1 MRKTGHDELER
12 VPDVLTDEETSDSDV
27 EQQVVI

>member
-1 MRKTGHDELER
+1 MRKTGHDELET